1 MVLPWWNR
9 DLDAGKMGQPVKSV
23 DAAAPPDTAPQPGT
37 AVKPTVAE
45 TSAGRWE
52 RCLIP
57 LILLAVGFLLGR
69 YTKPP
74 SAPPGQPQPVTA
86 PTPAAVATTKSATKD
101 DQQESTTTSEVSME
115 DVLRLARES
124 LTRLETEIDD
134 YTATLVKQERIGSQL
149 RPAEEVELKLQTARW
164 VDGKLKRPKRV
175 YLRFVSPQSL
185 AGQEVIWDQA
195 AADGKMVAHGAGI
208 LNVMRVRLEPEG
220 FLAMRGN
227 RYPVT
232 QIGLTNL
239 VRKLI
244 QRGERDLEGDNVVV
258 TMSTGHQEGQTPCTL
273 IQVRR
278 LMPTD
283 GPDDFSLAEISFD
296 QQRLIPLRYTAFG
309 WSSEGGED
317 TLPMIESYTYTNVEL
332 NVGLTDSD
340 FDPDNLDYQFP

>member
-1 MVLPWWNR
+1 
-9 DLDAGKMGQPVKSV
+9 
-23 DAAAPPDTAPQPGT
+23 
-37 AVKPTVAE
+37 
-45 TSAGRWE
+45 
-52 RCLIP
+52 
-57 LILLAVGFLLGR
+57 
-69 YTKPP
+69 
-74 SAPPGQPQPVTA
+74 
-86 PTPAAVATTKSATKD
+86 
-101 DQQESTTTSEVSME
+101 ME